1 MNHLE
6 FKRKYILLLYQTS
19 WKFIDSPAV
28 LEFFYRFEVASDN
41 PILSPGKIINITYG
55 ELTFNISRTIISSGR
70 AAIINLPPGELI
82 LTYSLPRLRIAHS
95 ILLNPSRIVMNIFYS
110 KPAGNIA
117 HSILLNPS
125 RTVMNIFYSKP
136 AGNIAH
142 SILLNPSR
150 TVMNIFYSKPAGN
163 ISHAKAVSIT
173 NDQVIL
179 RYNTIS
185 LLRGVFEFITIPPG
199 SFSVVCYSP
208 FMGIDY
214 SVGLSTSWA
223 GTLIFNL
230 GRCAVATP
238 EALQTSLIGSF
249 TAEIDLDIFGSVA
262 LSTTW
267 TWPTN
272 NMFIVDILVGSGKK
286 FIISYL
292 QASVIYSTIISIYR
306 PIYISYYDD
315 SSLLSDVENMTLEEF
330 SYKQFTP

>member
-28 LEFFYRFEVASDN
+28 LEFFYKFKVASGN
-41 PILSPGKIINITYG
+41 PILSLGKIINIPYG
-55 ELTFNISRTIISSGR
+55 ELTFNISRMIISSDR
-70 AAIINLPPGELI
+70 AVIINLPPGELI

-110 KPAGNIA
+110 KPAGNI
-117 HSILLNPS
+117 
-125 RTVMNIFYSKP
+125 
-136 AGNIAH
+136 
-142 SILLNPSR
+142 
-150 TVMNIFYSKPAGN
+150 
-163 ISHAKAVSIT
+163 SHAKAVSIP
-173 NDQVIL
+173 NGQIIL
-179 RYNTIS
+179 HYNTIS

-199 SFSVVCYSP
+199 SFSVVYYSP
-208 FMGIDY
+208 SMDIDD
-214 SVGLSTSWA
+214 SVGLSTSWT
-223 GTLIFNL
+223 GTLAFNL
-230 GRCAVATP
+230 GVCAVATP
-238 EALQTSLIGSF
+238 KALQTSLIGSF
-249 TAEIDLDIFGSVA
+249 TAEIDLDMSDSVA
-262 LSTTW
+262 LSTIW

-306 PIYISYYDD
+306 PVYISYYDD
-315 SSLLSDVENMTLEEF
+315 GSLLSGVENMTLEEF